1 MTEQLLLYTYYRS
14 SAAYRVRI
22 ALALKGISYESV
34 SVHLRKN
41 EQQVASYRAL
51 NPQGLIPTLIED
63 GHAIGQSLAIIDY
76 LEETHPEPSLFPKK
90 PLARARVRQIA
101 YSIACDIH
109 PLNNLRV
116 MRRLKS
122 QCGLDDDGC
131 TAWQRHWMAEGFAAL
146 ENLLAHSPDTGRYCH
161 GDTPSIADLCLVPQL
176 YNGRRAELD
185 LSPYPTLL
193 RIDAACNEHPAFAAA
208 HPARQPDA
216 E

>member
-1 MTEQLLLYTYYRS
+1 MAEQPLLYTYYRS

-22 ALALKGISYESV
+22 ALALKGISYESIA
-34 SVHLRKN
+34 VHLRKN
-41 EQQVASYRAL
+41 EQQTESYRAL
-51 NPQGLIPTLIED
+51 NPQGLIPTWVEG
-63 GHAIGQSLAIIDY
+63 GHAISQSLAIIDY
-76 LEETHPEPSLFPKK
+76 LEETHPEPSLFPKG

-116 MRRLKS
+116 MRHLKN
-122 QCGLDDDGC
+122 QCGLDDNAC
-131 TAWQRHWMAEGFAAL
+131 TEWQRHWMAEGFAAL
-146 ENLLAHSPDTGRYCH
+146 ENLLAHSPETGRYCH
-161 GDTPSIADLCLVPQL
+161 GDTPSMADLCLVPQL

-193 RIDAACNEHPAFAAA
+193 RIEAVCNAHPAFAAA
-208 HPARQPDA
+208 HPARQADA

>member
-1 MTEQLLLYTYYRS
+1 MAEKPLLYTYYRS

-22 ALALKGISYESV
+22 ALALKGVSYESMA
-34 SVHLRKN
+34 VHLRKN
-41 EQQVASYRAL
+41 EQQAASYRAL
-51 NPQGLIPTLIED
+51 NPQGLIPTWIED
-63 GHAIGQSLAIIDY
+63 GHAISQSLAIIDY
-76 LEETHPEPSLFPKK
+76 LEETHPEPALLPKE
-90 PLARARVRQIA
+90 PFARARVRQIA

-116 MRRLKS
+116 MRHLKS
-122 QCGLDDDGC
+122 QCALDDNGG

-146 ENLLAHSPDTGRYCH
+146 ENLLAHSPETGRYCH
-161 GDTPSIADLCLVPQL
+161 GDTPSLADLCLVPQL